1 MDGTVPYNV
10 FISHK
15 KNDDANHET
24 RDSLLA
30 QTVFNAF
37 VSRGVSTFLAQQEIP
52 RVGETEYMRTIDRAL
67 EEVDILVVV
76 STVPEHLESRW
87 VRYEWE
93 SFVNDILSGR
103 TKNGRI
109 FSYIDGFSIDRLPR
123 PLRLH
128 QVIVHGDGQVDR
140 LFESV
145 AAALRL
151 SHLDR
156 VTEQGGETVDQ
167 FREITRL
174 IAESHLLEMEL
185 FANNP
190 LGQMAMSKQ
199 QSLRMQEIMTRLR
212 TLTEAPAVNKPDAG
226 GAG

>member
-1 MDGTVPYNV
+1 MDKTVPYSV

-15 KNDDANHET
+15 KTDDANHET

-30 QTVFNAF
+30 QMVFNAL
-37 VSRGVSTFLAQQEIP
+37 VSRGVAAFLAQQEIP

-67 EEVDILVVV
+67 DEVDILVVV

-103 TKNGRI
+103 KKNGRI
-109 FSYIDGFSIDRLPR
+109 FSYIDGFSADRLPR

-128 QVIVHGDGQVDR
+128 QVIVHGEGQVDR
-140 LFESV
+140 LFDGV

-151 SHLDR
+151 SRLDR
-156 VTEQGGETVDQ
+156 VTEQGRKTVDK
-167 FREITRL
+167 FGEITRL

-185 FANNP
+185 FSNNP
-190 LGQMAMSKQ
+190 LGQMAMSRQ

-212 TLTEAPAVNKPDAG
+212 ALTETPEANKTDESDA
-226 GAG
+226 